1 MYYPE
6 EVIEEVRTRN
16 DIVDIISGY
25 VKLQKKGKQLFR
37 TVSVPPRK
45 IAFLFCL
52 PVQADVPL
60 LWLWSQRECVYLCD
74 GI

>member
-25 VKLQKKGKQLFR
+25 VKLQKKGRNYF
-37 TVSVPPRK
+37 VPPRK